1 MSIDSTL
8 LWGKTKDVLTILVIP
23 ALVWVFSVSG
33 TLEEQ
38 RGQLREMRSDISDH
52 KEKLTRLED
61 SERQFSVQLARL
73 ETRLDAITRTTD
85 EIRDMLSRLIDAQN
99 RRNGAA
105 P

>member
-1 MSIDSTL
+1 MSIDNTL
-8 LWGKTKDVLTILVIP
+8 LWGKAKDVLTILVIP

-38 RGQLREMRSDISDH
+38 KGQLREMRSEMADH

-85 EIRDMLSRLIDAQN
+85 EIRNMLTRLIDAQN
-99 RRNGAA
+99 RNNGAQ
-105 P
+105 